1 MVKATALFGHPE
13 DPDAFEEYYAN
24 SHVPLVHKIPNLQHF
39 YQGKVVATPDGS
51 DPPYYRVGELCFES
65 MDQLQ
70 SSLGSAEGQ
79 GVTQDIQN
87 FATGG
92 VTFLISGVIPEI

>member
-1 MVKATALFGHPE
+1 MVKATALFGQPE

-24 SHVPLVHKIPNLQHF
+24 THVPLARKIPNLKRFDQV
-39 YQGKVVATPDGS
+39 KVVATPDGS
-51 DPPYYRVGELCFES
+51 EPPYYRVGELWFES

-70 SSLGSAEGQ
+70 SGLGSAEGQ
-79 GVTQDIQN
+79 EVTQDIQN

-92 VTFLISGVIPEI
+92 VTFLISEVVSEV